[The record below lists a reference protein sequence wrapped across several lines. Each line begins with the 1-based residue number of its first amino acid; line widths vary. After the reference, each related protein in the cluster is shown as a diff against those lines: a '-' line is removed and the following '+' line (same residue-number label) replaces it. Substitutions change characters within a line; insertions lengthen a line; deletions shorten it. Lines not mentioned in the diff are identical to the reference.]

1 MIGRRLWLARIREA
15 WSERPVI
22 WLSGVRRVGKTSLV
36 RMVPDVAYL
45 NCDLPSTRRAL
56 DDPELFFESQKPGTS
71 LAFDEMHRIADP
83 SLLLKIAAD
92 EYPELRILATG
103 SSTLAATGKFRDSLT
118 GRKRAIY
125 LCPVL
130 WEECEEP
137 FGVVDLDRRLLHGGL
152 PESLLRRRKS
162 PHAFAE
168 WIDSFYARDVLE
180 LFSVRN
186 RQGFLSLFRLLLR
199 WSAGQVDYSRLSRLT
214 EVSRPTVK
222 SYLEALEIA
231 HAVHLLRPFR
241 GGGGGEIVSRPKCY
255 AFDTGFVTFEKGWT
269 RIREDDRGLLW
280 EHLVLDS
287 LRFRHLDENIFYW
300 RDKAGREVD
309 FVVRRQEGVVD
320 TFECKIDPDEVD
332 LRAVR
337 AFRSRYPRGRD
348 YVVVPVVKRP
358 YRIRRG
364 GREFV
369 VCGTNQLPG
378 GDAGGQG
385 LR

>member
-15 WSERPVI
+15 WSERPVV

-36 RMVPDVAYL
+36 RMVPGVVYL

-56 DDPELFFESQKPGTS
+56 GDPELFLEGQKPGTS
-71 LAFDEMHRIADP
+71 LAFDEVHRIADP

-137 FGVVDLDRRLLHGGL
+137 FGIADLDRRLLHGGL
-152 PESLLRRRKS
+152 PESLLSRRKS
-162 PHAFAE
+162 PPAFAE
-168 WIDSFYARDVLE
+168 WIDSFYARDILE

-186 RQGFLSLFRLLLR
+186 RQGFLSLFRLLLG

-214 EVSRPTVK
+214 ELSRPTVK
-222 SYLEALEIA
+222 SYIEALEIA
-231 HAVHLLRPFR
+231 HAIHLLRPFR

-287 LRFRHLDENIFYW
+287 VRFRHLDQNIFYW

-320 TFECKIDPDEVD
+320 TFECKINPDEID
-332 LRAVR
+332 PRAVK

-369 VCGTNQLPG
+369 VCGTGGLPG
-378 GDAGGQG
+378 SDGSQG
-385 LR
+385 AQ